1 MSDTTVAPARWY
13 AHWRPGDP
21 ADVLVPVDRSE
32 PAEPLDFGPLDSICV
47 PRTVHGPGDVP
58 TPPGSIIVTREEETS
73 WWGRR
78 ERPRT
83 LAVVI
88 LRVAAAEWQEQRDA
102 SLYFRGPVPR
112 LTDLHTGVEWTVS
125 EWAGIFGPG
134 ATATA
139 DPPETY
145 EVPWP
150 PAWSDVTRDTS
161 AVLAALVGPHTPI
174 GTSRRGLAD
183 TYPLAG
189 WDVPTPG
196 PEDRP

>member
-1 MSDTTVAPARWY
+1 MPDVTPARWY

-32 PAEPLDFGPLDSICV
+32 PEEWHDFGPLDSICV
-47 PRTVHGPGDVP
+47 RRIVHGPGDVP
-58 TPPGSIIVTREEETS
+58 TPPGSIVVTREVDDVFL
-73 WWGRR
+73 GRR
-78 ERPRT
+78 TGRTT

-88 LRVAAAEWQEQRDA
+88 LRVAAEEWQEQRDA
-102 SLYFRGPVPR
+102 SLYYRGPVPR
-112 LTDLHTGVEWTVS
+112 LTDLHTGVAWTVS
-125 EWAGIFGPG
+125 AWAGIFGPG
-134 ATATA
+134 PAATA

-145 EVPWP
+145 TVAPWP

-161 AVLAALVGPHTPI
+161 AVLARLVGPHTPL
-174 GTSRRGLAD
+174 GTSRRLLAD
-183 TYPLAG
+183 AYPLAG